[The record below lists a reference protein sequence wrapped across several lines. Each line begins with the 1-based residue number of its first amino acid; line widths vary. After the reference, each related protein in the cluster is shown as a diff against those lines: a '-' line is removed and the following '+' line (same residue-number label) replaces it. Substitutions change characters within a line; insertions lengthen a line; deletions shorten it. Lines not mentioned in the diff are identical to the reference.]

1 MSIFSYL
8 RSKRQ
13 NTASTAKERLQ
24 IIVSHQRAHNRS
36 SINYLPMLEQEILD
50 VIAKYIKIDR
60 EQVKVSLDK
69 AGDFSVLELN
79 ITLPDSSTA
88 EENGA

>member
-1 MSIFSYL
+1 MNIFSYL

-24 IIVSHQRAHNRS
+24 IIVSHQRAHNRAG
-36 SINYLPMLEQEILD
+36 INYLPMLEQEIID

-60 EQVKVSLDK
+60 DQVKVSLDK

-79 ITLPDSSTA
+79 ITLPDNVPT
-88 EENGA
+88 EVE

>member
-1 MSIFSYL
+1 MSLFSYL

-36 SINYLPMLEQEILD
+36 GIDYLPLLEQEIID

-60 EQVKVSLDK
+60 NQVKVSLDK

-79 ITLPDSSTA
+79 ITLADNLSTEKA
-88 EENGA
+88 S

>member
-1 MSIFSYL
+1 MSLFSYL

-24 IIVSHQRAHNRS
+24 IIVSHQRASNS
-36 SINYLPMLEQEILD
+36 SGLNLPLLEQELMD
-50 VIAKYIKIDR
+50 VIAKHIKIDKN
-60 EQVKVSLDK
+60 QVKVSFDK

-79 ITLPDSSTA
+79 ITLSDTLIS
-88 EENGA
+88 EKE